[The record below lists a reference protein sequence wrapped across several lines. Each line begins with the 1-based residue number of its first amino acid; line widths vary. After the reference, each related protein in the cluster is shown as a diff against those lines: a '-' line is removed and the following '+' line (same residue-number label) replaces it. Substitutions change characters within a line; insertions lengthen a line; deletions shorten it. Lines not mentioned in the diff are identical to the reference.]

1 MSFLDGLLENQP
13 TNLYLLFGGGELA
26 VVAMSEDEKATLNDI
41 PLSEI
46 DLPKEVIE
54 SEEGSGADKDKALIA
69 FDPLQRYLAEIRRF
83 SLLSREEEHRLAVD
97 YKEYGNVEAAYK
109 LVTANLRLVVMI
121 AREYQKAFKNLLDLI
136 QEGNMGLM
144 EAVKN
149 FDPYRGVRFP
159 SYAVWWI
166 RAYMIRHIMNDWR
179 MVIGT
184 TQAQRK
190 LFFNLQKEKEK
201 LEAEGLTPGPKLL
214 AQRLNVKED
223 EVVEMEQR
231 LASRDLSVDMPMGMM
246 RRRPYCIFSGSEG
259 VAGRTDRR
267 DPVPTVVAQEDEE
280 FAGALKDKELV
291 IFRERLLNEEPLTL
305 REIGKNMISAAKE
318 CGKLKNGSSGNSR
331 LFLGRSLKTSEAQS
345 PEQVRLAGFVF
356 GPPIS
361 FFSHSFFSR
370 DSRPRHNRLYAPG
383 KGKTQFEL
391 RVSRT
396 SDSKN
401 HRLGGGKSLQFEK
414 EVEIL
419 APKEKVWNF
428 IWDVDRFI
436 ACVPG
441 CKEAK
446 TIEAGK
452 LYWNYGREGGTVSR

>member
-1 MSFLDGLLENQP
+1 MLDGE
-13 TNLYLLFGGGELA
+13 ELA
-26 VVAMSEDEKATLNDI
+26 VVMSEDEKAPLSDI
-41 PLSEI
+41 PFPEI
-46 DLPKEVIE
+46 DLPKEVID
-54 SEEGSGADKDKALIA
+54 SEEDGGADKALVT

-83 SLLSREEEHRLAVD
+83 ALLSREEEHRLAVD

-179 MVIGT
+179 MVKIGT

-231 LASRDLSVDMPMGMM
+231 LASRDLSVDMPMG
-246 RRRPYCIFSGSEG
+246 
-259 VAGRTDRR
+259 D
-267 DPVPTVVAQEDEE
+267 DEE
-280 FAGALKDKELV
+280 ATLLHFLPDQKDSPEEQIAETQYQQLLREKMEQFAGALKDKELV

-305 REIGKNMISAAKE
+305 REIGEKYDISRERVRQIEERVKR
-318 CGKLKNGSSGNSR
+318 KLKA
-331 LFLGRSLKTSEAQS
+331 FLSKELKDVRS
-345 PEQVRLAGFVF
+345 
-356 GPPIS
+356 
-361 FFSHSFFSR
+361 
-370 DSRPRHNRLYAPG
+370 PR
-383 KGKTQFEL
+383 T
-391 RVSRT
+391 
-396 SDSKN
+396 
-401 HRLGGGKSLQFEK
+401 
-414 EVEIL
+414 
-419 APKEKVWNF
+419 
-428 IWDVDRFI
+428 
-436 ACVPG
+436 
-441 CKEAK
+441 
-446 TIEAGK
+446 
-452 LYWNYGREGGTVSR
+452 GTG